1 MEKIVLGGGCF
12 WCVEAVFEELSGIV
26 SLLPG
31 YAGGVSP
38 NPTYSE
44 VCGGLTG
51 HAEVVEVEFDPDQVS
66 LEDVLDM
73 FFSSHDP
80 TSKNRQGADVG
91 SQYRSIIL
99 YTSEDQKAAVEK
111 FIMEISG
118 EYKKP
123 IVTEV
128 KALGVFYPAEEYHRG
143 YYRKNPGQGYCQIVI
158 TPKVSKIKRKLVSE
172 R

>member
-31 YAGGVSP
+31 YAGGASP
-38 NPTYSE
+38 DPTYTT

-51 HAEVVEVEFDPDQVS
+51 HAEVVQVEFDQEKVP
-66 LEDVLDM
+66 LEDVLEI
-73 FFSSHDP
+73 FFASHDP
-80 TSKNRQGADVG
+80 TTRNRQGADVG
-91 SQYRSIIL
+91 SQYRSMIL
-99 YTSEDQKAAVEK
+99 YTSGEQKAAVEK
-111 FIMEISG
+111 FIEDISG
-118 EYKKP
+118 EYRKP

-128 KALGVFYPAEEYHRG
+128 KPLEVFYPAEEYHRG

-158 TPKVSKIKRKLVSE
+158 SPKVSKIKRKIARV
-172 R
+172 